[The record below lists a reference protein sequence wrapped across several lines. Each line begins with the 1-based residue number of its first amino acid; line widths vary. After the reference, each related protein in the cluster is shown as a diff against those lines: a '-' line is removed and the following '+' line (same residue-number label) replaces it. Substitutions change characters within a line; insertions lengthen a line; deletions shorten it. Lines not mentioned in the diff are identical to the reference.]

1 MPVLERADAIMASD
15 PRGALEML
23 STVVNGGKGMAMDR
37 HERAYFLLLRA
48 EAEYMCGMPLVRDTS
63 VAEAT
68 EYFRNHGSKGLYAR
82 ALMMEG
88 AVWQQMA
95 DTLLVPGPD
104 GMEVPGTEGAPEL
117 LADTLARAEDRISRG
132 IAIARET
139 GDTEALLIGYE
150 LLGRQYNLGKKY
162 GRTLDCVREAESYCG
177 DMPDTE
183 GMRNICRMISLNQ
196 AEAYASLGLADSAG
210 KVLERIGRPEGLAD
224 SIRIYRVRYAMAVN
238 GADWKTAGEDRE
250 AMAALADS
258 AAYVQGL
265 RIVGLMLEN
274 EDLRERA
281 AAGQNRVRASLAA
294 LAVLVLAAVAVYSVL
309 RVRLRRLRRE
319 NAALKES
326 VGTFDPVSD
335 VPEVPG
341 SSESPEAGAGID
353 GVLRDM
359 VSLVG
364 EMNDMCSRGD
374 GDSAGSIR
382 NLLNRYFPEQE
393 IHDRICRICDLLY
406 PGVLSRIAE
415 EHPSLTRN
423 DLLLIALM
431 ACGFPTGAICAIRRL
446 NVHSLNV
453 QKTRTA
459 RKIAPGLRLSDFV
472 SQNFPRDSFHDR
484 CTTAESM

>member
-1 MPVLERADAIMASD
+1 MPVLEKADALMASD
-15 PRGALEML
+15 PQGALEML
-23 STVVNGGKGMAMDR
+23 SAVVNGGKGMTMDR

-48 EAEYMCGMPLVRDTS
+48 EAEYMCWMPLVRDTS
-63 VAEAT
+63 VADAA
-68 EYFRNHGSKGLYAR
+68 EYFRNHGSKGLYGR

-104 GMEVPGTEGAPEL
+104 GMEVPWTEGAQEL
-117 LADTLARAEDRISRG
+117 LADTLARAGDRISRG

-150 LLGRQYNLGKKY
+150 LLGRQYNLGKQY

-177 DMPDTE
+177 GMADTE
-183 GMRNICRMISLNQ
+183 GMRNISRMISLNK

-224 SIRIYRVRYAMAVN
+224 SIRMYRIRYAMAVN
-238 GADWKTAGEDRE
+238 GADWKTAAEDRD

-258 AAYVQGL
+258 AAYMQGL

-274 EDLRERA
+274 EDLKEQA
-281 AAGQNRVRASLAA
+281 AVRQNRMSAVLAA
-294 LAVLVLAAVAVYSVL
+294 VAVLVLAAVAVYSVL
-309 RVRLRRLRRE
+309 RVRLRKLRRE

-326 VGTFDPVSD
+326 VGTFGPVSD
-335 VPEVPG
+335 VHEIPG
-341 SSESPEAGAGID
+341 SSESPEAGVGID
-353 GVLRDM
+353 VVLRDM

-364 EMNDMCSRGD
+364 DMNDICGRSE

-382 NLLNRYFPEQE
+382 NLLNRYFPEHE
-393 IHDRICRICDLLY
+393 IHDRICGICDLLY
-406 PGVLSRIAE
+406 PGVLSRIAM

-431 ACGFPTGAICAIRRL
+431 ACGFSTGAICVIRRI

-459 RKIAPGLRLSDFV
+459 RKIGPRLRLSDFV
-472 SQNFPRDSFHDR
+472 SRNFPRDSFQQG
-484 CTTAESM
+484 